1 MLTRCSITATVLVA
15 GLALQA
21 AAQRPAYPIVQE
33 IHVDQSCR
41 LIVALAQPV
50 TPDKPDKDS
59 GSNSPKRTRLK
70 KDPVICHLENVNSS
84 EHREEAIVGNELR
97 RNRVEIEEQE
107 FVLQNIASDPVIF
120 VVEQPVAKGWE
131 VDSDPQPTEMVG
143 TTALFRVHAA
153 PGEIVHLHVGE
164 RHTTPLRTKVIRAAT
179 PVGAA
184 RG

>member
-41 LIVALAQPV
+41 LIVAPAQPV
-50 TPDKPDKDS
+50 TQGQDS
-59 GSNSPKRTRLK
+59 GSNSHKRTRLK
-70 KDPVICHLENVNSS
+70 KDPVICHLESVNSS

-97 RNRVEIEEQE
+97 RNRVEIEELE